1 MSNEERRAELALWME
16 ERRITVA
23 ALPEAMGVTHV
34 FVSKMLQRDTI
45 PAKRR
50 KQMIALGFP
59 EELLPPAFA
68 GPFGRPR
75 STRFFGARK
84 PQESISES

>member
-16 ERRITVA
+16 ERKITMS
-23 ALPEAMGVTHV
+23 ALSEAMGVTHA
-34 FVSKMLQRDTI
+34 FVGKMLQRDTI

-50 KQMIALGFP
+50 RQMIALGFP
-59 EELLPPAFA
+59 EDLLPPAFA

-75 STRFFGARK
+75 STRFFGAVE
-84 PQESISES
+84 PGDSASDS